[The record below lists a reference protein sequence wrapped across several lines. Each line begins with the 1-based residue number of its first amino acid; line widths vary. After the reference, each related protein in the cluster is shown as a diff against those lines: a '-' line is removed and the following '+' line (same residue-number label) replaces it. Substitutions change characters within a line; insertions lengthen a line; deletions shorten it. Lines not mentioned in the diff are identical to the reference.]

1 MSFGTILNSWF
12 LIWKRNKNLVPNPSL
27 KSIHVVNTYY
37 IPELMWRD
45 TFIFIHST
53 NIYWESIMCQ
63 TLKWTP
69 KKKKMIAGKCD
80 KAEKR
85 DNVKVWCEQIQE
97 STWLMWSGET
107 NRGQLLELSFE
118 WGRETF
124 HTGNWS
130 GFPSESAM
138 EKDPGFSPRIFGFL
152 I

>member
-69 KKKKMIAGKCD
+69 KKKKKWLQENVIKPRKEIMLRFGASKYKSPHDWCD
-80 KAEKR
+80 QERLTGDSCWNSALNEAEKH
-85 DNVKVWCEQIQE
+85 
-97 STWLMWSGET
+97 ST
-107 NRGQLLELSFE
+107 RG
-118 WGRETF
+118 T
-124 HTGNWS
+124 
-130 GFPSESAM
+130 
-138 EKDPGFSPRIFGFL
+138 DPAFLVSQPWRKTQASVQGFL
-152 I
+152 DS